1 VFVVE
6 FARRAAGSGKAAGS
20 DYALC
25 LRIQSGEEKAL
36 IS

>member
-6 FARRAAGSGKAAGS
+6 FAWRAAGSDKAAGS
-20 DYALC
+20 DAFR